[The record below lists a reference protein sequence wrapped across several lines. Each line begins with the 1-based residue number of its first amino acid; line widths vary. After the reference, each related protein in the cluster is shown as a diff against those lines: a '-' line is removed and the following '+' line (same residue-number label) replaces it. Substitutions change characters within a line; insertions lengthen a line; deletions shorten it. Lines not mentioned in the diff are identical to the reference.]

1 MGIVL
6 NEKQLA
12 IAVISATWS
21 PTANEVSGLDCMG
34 IADIDAET
42 GTEIGEEILG
52 ASVRAV
58 IVASA

>member
-12 IAVISATWS
+12 TAVVRVTWS
-21 PTANEVSGLDCMG
+21 LTTSVVSGLDCMG
-34 IADIDAET
+34 IVDAET

-52 ASVRAV
+52 ASVRA
-58 IVASA
+58 IVVPSA

>member
-52 ASVRAV
+52 ASARAV
-58 IVASA
+58 IVVNA

>member
-12 IAVISATWS
+12 TAVISTTWS
-21 PTANEVSGLDCMG
+21 LTANEVSGPDCMG

-42 GTEIGEEILG
+42 GIEIGEEILG
-52 ASVRAV
+52 ASVRA
-58 IVASA
+58 IVVPSA